1 MSTLGGGRP
10 GEGGLPAPA
19 PEPEPAPAETDDR
32 PKVGVDE
39 WVARVDERR
48 AAQKGV
54 TGIIARAWE
63 RTPPAGRLVL
73 LLGPFA
79 IFPFITNEGNLY
91 RYGLL
96 TLIYALLAL
105 GLNVVVGF
113 AGLLDLGYVAF
124 FGFGAYLYGI
134 MASGHSGHH
143 LQAEIAVPIV
153 VVASALLGLLL
164 GLTSW
169 RLLGDYLA
177 IVTLFFLQA
186 FVIFVNNANG
196 GLNDFSYPFV
206 GKVDL
211 TGGANGLDR
220 IDPLNFFGWHINTTR
235 GYYFYTLIAL
245 ALSMIML
252 FFVNGSRTGRAWRA
266 LREDPLAAE
275 VMSIPVNRL
284 KLLAF
289 MFGAATAGFTGTI
302 YGAVQSGAFPGDY
315 DVGLLI
321 TIYAI
326 AILGGLGSIGGVVV
340 GALIVNGAPELLR
353 SSSNA
358 RYLFYGVLLLA
369 LFVALRP
376 WYKPVI
382 VLLGT
387 IAFGFAVHGIAS
399 AVWSRGTAG
408 HISGAGDFGKALEHW
423 VLLPSH
429 ASSIAG
435 WSYFALVTAALVL
448 TLVRGWWRVVVLIPT
463 LYLASF
469 VWENKLVEQVSGA
482 TRLILLGALLV
493 VIMNVR
499 PSGIFGTARVE
510 IV

>member
-1 MSTLGGGRP
+1 MRYQSLAAI
-10 GEGGLPAPA
+10 GLAILALAAPLLA
-19 PEPEPAPAETDDR
+19 PNDY
-32 PKVGVDE
+32 VMGV
-39 WVARVDERR
+39 
-48 AAQKGV
+48 V
-54 TGIIARAWE
+54 TRIC
-63 RTPPAGRLVL
+63 L
-73 LLGPFA
+73 
-79 IFPFITNEGNLY
+79 
-91 RYGLL
+91 
-96 TLIYALLAL
+96 YALLAL
-105 GLNVVVGF
+105 GLNIVVGF

-143 LQAEIAVPIV
+143 LQAEIAIPIV
-153 VVASALLGLLL
+153 VVSTGLLGLLL

-211 TGGANGLDR
+211 TGGANGLDQ
-220 IDPLNFFGWHINTTR
+220 IDPFNLFGYHITTTK
-235 GYYFYTLIAL
+235 GYYFFTLISL
-245 ALSMIML
+245 TLLMIML
-252 FFVNGSRTGRAWRA
+252 YFVNGSRTGRAWRA

-275 VMSIPVNRL
+275 VMSMPVNRL

-289 MFGAATAGFTGTI
+289 MFGAATAGFSGTI
-302 YGAVQSGAFPGDY
+302 FGAVQSGAFPGDY

-326 AILGGLGSIGGVVV
+326 VILGGLGSIGGVVI
-340 GALIVNGAPELLR
+340 GALVVNGAPELLR
-353 SSSNA
+353 SSANA
-358 RYLFYGVLLLA
+358 RFLFYGVLVLA
-369 LFVALRP
+369 LLVAMKP

-408 HISGAGDFGKALEHW
+408 DIEGGGAFGRGLEHW
-423 VLLPSH
+423 VLLPRH
-429 ASSIAG
+429 TQSIAG
-435 WSYFALVTAALVL
+435 WAYFALIVAALVL
-448 TLVRGWWRVVVLIPT
+448 TMLHGWQRLLALIPT

-469 VWENKLVEQVSGA
+469 VWENKLVE
-482 TRLILLGALLV
+482 
-493 VIMNVR
+493 
-499 PSGIFGTARVE
+499 
-510 IV
+510 

>member
-1 MSTLGGGRP
+1 VGGGQF
-10 GEGGLPAPA
+10 GDGGPPAGA
-19 PEPEPAPAETDDR
+19 AESSAQDTDR
-32 PKVGVDE
+32 PRVGVDE
-39 WVARVDERR
+39 WVAQADERR
-48 AAQKGV
+48 ETKRGLGGRV
-54 TGIIARAWE
+54 ARGWA
-63 RTPPAGRLVL
+63 RIPPAGHLLL

-79 IFPFITNEGNLY
+79 IFPFVTNEGNLF
-91 RYGLL
+91 RYGLI

-143 LQAEIAVPIV
+143 LSAQVAIPIV
-153 VVASALLGLLL
+153 VVASGLLGLLL

-196 GLNDFSYPFV
+196 GISDFSYPFV

-220 IDPLNFFGWHINTTR
+220 IDPLNLFGYHIMTTR
-235 GYYFYTLIAL
+235 QYYFFTLISIAVV
-245 ALSMIML
+245 MTML
-252 FFVNGSRTGRAWRA
+252 FFVNQSRTGRAWRA
-266 LREDPLAAE
+266 LREDALAAE
-275 VMSIPVNRL
+275 VMSVPVNRL

-289 MFGAATAGFTGTI
+289 VFGAATAGFTGTI
-302 YGAVQSGAFPGDY
+302 FGAVETGAFPGDY

-326 AILGGLGSIGGVVV
+326 VILGGLGSIGGVVI
-340 GALIVNGAPELLR
+340 GALIVNGFPELLR
-353 SSSNA
+353 SGENA
-358 RYLFYGVLLLA
+358 RFLFYGVLVFGLFLA
-369 LFVALRP
+369 MRP
-376 WYKPVI
+376 WYRPVI
-382 VLLGT
+382 VLAGT
-387 IAFGFAVHGIAS
+387 VAFGFVVHAVVGAL
-399 AVWSRGTAG
+399 WSRGTAG
-408 HISGAGDFGKALEHW
+408 HIEGGGRFARGLEHW
-423 VLLPSH
+423 VLLPTNVG
-429 ASSIAG
+429 SIAG
-435 WSYFALVTAALVL
+435 WAYFALTAAALAL
-448 TLVRGWWRVVVLIPT
+448 TLIHGWWRTLALIPT
-463 LYLASF
+463 LYLAAF

-510 IV
+510 VV

>member
-1 MSTLGGGRP
+1 MADVGANVP
-10 GEGGLPAPA
+10 EGA
-19 PEPEPAPAETDDR
+19 PERPDAVDR
-32 PKVGVDE
+32 PRVGTDE
-39 WVARVDERR
+39 WVAQAEERR
-48 AAQKGV
+48 EAQRGV
-54 TGIIARAWE
+54 LGLINRWWE
-63 RTPPAGRLVL
+63 RVPAPGRLAL

-79 IFPFITNEGNLY
+79 IFPILTNEGNLY
-91 RYGLL
+91 RYGLI

-105 GLNVVVGF
+105 GLNIVVGF

-143 LQAEIAVPIV
+143 LQAEIAIPIV
-153 VVASALLGLLL
+153 VIVTALVGLLL

-206 GKVDL
+206 GRVDL
-211 TGGANGLDR
+211 TGGANGLDQ
-220 IDPLNFFGWHINTTR
+220 IDPLNFFGFEISTTQ
-235 GYYFYTLIAL
+235 GYYFYTLISLAAL
-245 ALSMIML
+245 MTML
-252 FFVNGSRTGRAWRA
+252 FFVNSSRTGRAWRA

-275 VMSIPVNRL
+275 VMSTPVNRL

-289 MFGAATAGFTGTI
+289 AFGAAVAGFSGTI
-302 YGAVQSGAFPGDY
+302 FGAVQAGAFPGDY

-326 AILGGLGSIGGVVV
+326 VILGGLGSIGGVVI
-340 GALIVNGAPELLR
+340 GALIINGAPELLR

-358 RYLFYGVLLLA
+358 RFLFYGVLVLA
-369 LFVALRP
+369 VLMAMRP
-376 WYKPVI
+376 WYRAAAALI
-382 VLLGT
+382 GT
-387 IAFGFAVHGIAS
+387 VAFGFAVHAIA
-399 AVWSRGTAG
+399 AATWSRGTDG
-408 HISGAGDFGKALEHW
+408 HIEGGGRFGDALEHW
-423 VLLPSH
+423 VLLPTH
-429 ASSIAG
+429 PGRIAG
-435 WSYFALVTAALVL
+435 WAYFGLIVAALVL

-463 LYLASF
+463 LYLSAF
-469 VWENKLVEQVSGA
+469 VWENKLVQQVSGA

-499 PSGIFGTARVE
+499 PSGIFGTSRVE
-510 IV
+510 VV

>member
-1 MSTLGGGRP
+1 VSPLDGGDT
-10 GEGGLPAPA
+10 GERGLPAGV
-19 PEPEPAPAETDDR
+19 PERPDIVDR
-32 PKVGVDE
+32 PQVGVDE
-39 WVARVDERR
+39 WVEQVEGRR
-48 AAQKGV
+48 EAHRGV
-54 TGIIARAWE
+54 TGIVRRGWE
-63 RTPPAGRLVL
+63 RVPPAGRLVL
-73 LLGPFA
+73 VLGPFA
-79 IFPFITNEGNLY
+79 IFPFVTNEGNLF
-91 RYGLL
+91 RYGLI

-143 LQAEIAVPIV
+143 LQAEIAIPIV
-153 VVASALLGLLL
+153 VVSTAALGLLL

-196 GLNDFSYPFV
+196 GLSDFSYPFV

-211 TGGANGLDR
+211 TGGANGLDQ
-220 IDPLNFFGWHINTTR
+220 IDPLNFFGYHITTTK
-235 GYYFYTLIAL
+235 GYYFYTLISITL
-245 ALSMIML
+245 LMTML
-252 FFVNGSRTGRAWRA
+252 YFVNGSRTGRAWRA

-275 VMSIPVNRL
+275 AMSMPVNRL

-289 MFGAATAGFTGTI
+289 MFGAATAGFSGTI

-326 AILGGLGSIGGVVV
+326 VILGGLGSIGGVVI

-353 SSSNA
+353 SSANA
-358 RYLFYGVLLLA
+358 RFLFYGVLVLA
-369 LFVALRP
+369 LLIAMRP
-376 WYKPVI
+376 WYRPVV

-387 IAFGFAVHGIAS
+387 IAFGFVVHAIVGA
-399 AVWSRGTAG
+399 AWPRGTAG
-408 HISGAGDFGKALEHW
+408 HIEGGGTFGRGLDHW
-423 VLLPSH
+423 VLLPTH
-429 ASSIAG
+429 TGGIAG
-435 WSYFALVTAALVL
+435 WAYFALIVAALVL
-448 TLVRGWWRVVVLIPT
+448 TLVRGWWRTLALIPT
-463 LYLASF
+463 LYLAAF

-499 PSGIFGTARVE
+499 PSGIFGTSRVE
-510 IV
+510 IA

>member
-1 MSTLGGGRP
+1 MSSLGGGP
-10 GEGGLPAPA
+10 PLDEGDLPVAT
-19 PEPEPAPAETDDR
+19 PEPVDVTDKSR
-32 PKVGVDE
+32 VGTDE
-39 WVARVDERR
+39 WVSQAEERR
-48 AAQKGV
+48 LARTGVSGAIASTWDRLPAAV
-54 TGIIARAWE
+54 
-63 RTPPAGRLVL
+63 RLVVL
-73 LLGPFA
+73 IGPFA
-79 IFPFITNEGNLY
+79 IFPLITNEGNLY
-91 RYGLL
+91 RYGLI
-96 TLIYALLAL
+96 TIIYALLAL

-143 LQAEIAVPIV
+143 LPAEIAIPIV
-153 VVASALLGLLL
+153 VVATALLGLLL

-211 TGGANGLDR
+211 TGGANGLDQ
-220 IDPLNFFGWHINTTR
+220 IDPFNLFGYHITTTK
-235 GYYFYTLIAL
+235 GYYYFTLISL
-245 ALSMIML
+245 TLLMIML
-252 FFVNGSRTGRAWRA
+252 YFVNASRTGRAWRA

-275 VMSIPVNRL
+275 VMSVPVNRL

-302 YGAVQSGAFPGDY
+302 FGAVQSGAFPGDY

-326 AILGGLGSIGGVVV
+326 VILGGLGSIGGVVI
-340 GALIVNGAPELLR
+340 GALVVNGAPELLR
-353 SSSNA
+353 SSTNA
-358 RYLFYGVLLLA
+358 RFLFYGVLVIA
-369 LFVALRP
+369 LFVAMRP
-376 WYKPVI
+376 WYKPVV

-387 IAFGFAVHGIAS
+387 IAFGYAVHAIAS
-399 AVWSRGTAG
+399 AVWSRGTEG
-408 HISGAGDFGKALEHW
+408 HIQGGGRLGRALEHW

-429 ASSIAG
+429 AGSIAG
-435 WSYFALVTAALVL
+435 WAYFALIVAALVL
-448 TLVRGWWRVVVLIPT
+448 TLVTGWWRAIVLIPT

-482 TRLILLGALLV
+482 TRLILLGVLLV

-499 PSGIFGTARVE
+499 PSGIFGTSRVE
-510 IV
+510 VV

>member
-1 MSTLGGGRP
+1 MGDGHLGESGV
-10 GEGGLPAPA
+10 PAGV
-19 PEPEPAPAETDDR
+19 PEREAVDQPR
-32 PKVGVDE
+32 VGVDE
-39 WVARVDERR
+39 WVAQAEQRR
-48 AAQKGV
+48 EAQ
-54 TGIIARAWE
+54 TGLTGYIARGWE
-63 RTPPAGRLVL
+63 RVPPFGRLVI

-79 IFPFITNEGNLY
+79 IFPFVTNQGNLY
-91 RYGLL
+91 RYGLI

-143 LQAEIAVPIV
+143 LQAEIAIPIV
-153 VVASALLGLLL
+153 VVSTALLGLLL

-196 GLNDFSYPFV
+196 GLTDFSYPFV

-211 TGGANGLDR
+211 TGGSNGLDQ
-220 IDPLNFFGWHINTTR
+220 IDPLNFFGYEITTTKQ
-235 GYYFYTLIAL
+235 YYFYTLISL
-245 ALSMIML
+245 ALLMIML
-252 FFVNGSRTGRAWRA
+252 YFVNGSRTGRAWRA

-275 VMSIPVNRL
+275 AMTIPVNRL

-289 MFGAATAGFTGTI
+289 MFGAATAGFSGAI
-302 YGAVQSGAFPGDY
+302 FGAVQSGAFPGDY

-326 AILGGLGSIGGVVV
+326 VILGGLGSIGGVVV
-340 GALIVNGAPELLR
+340 GALIINGAPELLR

-358 RYLFYGVLLLA
+358 RFLFYGVILLA
-369 LFVALRP
+369 LFVALKP

-387 IAFGFAVHGIAS
+387 IAFGFVVRAIVDAT
-399 AVWSRGTAG
+399 WSRGTAG
-408 HISGAGDFGKALEHW
+408 HIDGGGSFGRALEHW
-423 VLLPSH
+423 VILPTN
-429 ASSIAG
+429 AGRIAG
-435 WSYFALVTAALVL
+435 WAYFALICAALVL
-448 TLVRGWWRVVVLIPT
+448 TLLHGWWRTIALIPT
-463 LYLASF
+463 LYLAAF
-469 VWENKLVEQVSGA
+469 VWENKLVQQVSGA
-482 TRLILLGALLV
+482 TRLLLLGALLV

-499 PSGIFGTARVE
+499 PSGIFGTSRVE
-510 IV
+510 IA

>member
-1 MSTLGGGRP
+1 MSP
-10 GEGGLPAPA
+10 ADGEQAGGGLPAGA
-19 PEPEPAPAETDDR
+19 PERPDAIDR
-32 PKVGVDE
+32 PQVGVDE
-39 WVARVDERR
+39 WVAQVEERR
-48 AAQKGV
+48 EAY
-54 TGIIARAWE
+54 TGLAGAVRRVWE
-63 RTPPAGRLVL
+63 RIPPAGHLAV
-73 LLGPFA
+73 LLGPFVVFGFVA
-79 IFPFITNEGNLY
+79 NEGNLF
-91 RYGLL
+91 RYGLI

-105 GLNVVVGF
+105 GLNIVVGF

-143 LQAEIAVPIV
+143 LQAEIAIPIV
-153 VVASALLGLLL
+153 VVSTALLGLLL

-196 GLNDFSYPFV
+196 GPSDFSYPFV

-220 IDPLNFFGWHINTTR
+220 IDPLNFFGFHITTTK

-245 ALSMIML
+245 AVTMTML
-252 FFVNGSRTGRAWRA
+252 FFVNSSRTGRAWRA

-275 VMSIPVNRL
+275 VMSMPVNRL

-302 YGAVQSGAFPGDY
+302 FGAVQSGAFPGDY

-326 AILGGLGSIGGVVV
+326 VILGGLGSIGGVVI

-353 SSSNA
+353 SSGNA
-358 RYLFYGVLLLA
+358 RYLFYGVLVLA
-369 LFVALRP
+369 LVIAMRP
-376 WYKPVI
+376 WYRPVI

-387 IAFGFAVHGIAS
+387 IAFGFAIHAIVG

-408 HISGAGDFGKALEHW
+408 HTQGGGAFGGWLEHW
-423 VLLPSH
+423 VLLPTNPER
-429 ASSIAG
+429 IGG
-435 WSYFALVTAALVL
+435 WAYFALIVAALVL
-448 TLVRGWWRVVVLIPT
+448 TVVRGWWRTLLLIPT
-463 LYLASF
+463 LYLAAF

-510 IV
+510 VV

>member
-1 MSTLGGGRP
+1 VPDGQLGSGLPEGAPEVPDAVDRPRVGTDEWVAQVEGRREART
-10 GEGGLPAPA
+10 GLTGAVARGWERLPAPA
-19 PEPEPAPAETDDR
+19 
-32 PKVGVDE
+32 
-39 WVARVDERR
+39 
-48 AAQKGV
+48 
-54 TGIIARAWE
+54 
-63 RTPPAGRLVL
+63 RLAV

-79 IFPFITNEGNLY
+79 VFPFITNEGNLY
-91 RYGLL
+91 RYGLI
-96 TLIYALLAL
+96 TLVYALLAL
-105 GLNVVVGF
+105 GLNIVVGF

-143 LQAEIAVPIV
+143 LQAEIAIPIV
-153 VVASALLGLLL
+153 VVASALVGLLL

-196 GLNDFSYPFV
+196 GPSDFSYPFV
-206 GKVDL
+206 GKVDI

-220 IDPLNFFGWHINTTR
+220 IDPLNFFGFKITTTK

-245 ALSMIML
+245 ALLMTML
-252 FFVNGSRTGRAWRA
+252 FFVNSSRTGRAWRA

-275 VMSIPVNRL
+275 VMSTPVNRL

-302 YGAVQSGAFPGDY
+302 FGAVQSGAFPGDY

-326 AILGGLGSIGGVVV
+326 VILGGLGSIGGVVI

-353 SSSNA
+353 SSANA
-358 RYLFYGVLLLA
+358 RFLFYGVLVLA
-369 LFVALRP
+369 LLIAMRP
-376 WYKPVI
+376 WYRAAI

-387 IAFGFAVHGIAS
+387 IAFGFAVHAIVG
-399 AVWSRGTAG
+399 AVWARGTAG
-408 HISGAGDFGKALEHW
+408 HIQGGGAFGRGLEHW
-423 VLLPSH
+423 VLLPTH
-429 ASSIAG
+429 PERIAG
-435 WSYFALVTAALVL
+435 WAYFALIVAALVL
-448 TLVRGWWRVVVLIPT
+448 TVVRGWWRVVALIPT

-510 IV
+510 VV

>member
-1 MSTLGGGRP
+1 MRPVPDRQLGA
-10 GEGGLPAPA
+10 GLPEGA
-19 PEPEPAPAETDDR
+19 PEIPDAVDR
-32 PKVGVDE
+32 PRVGTDE
-39 WVARVDERR
+39 WVAQVEQRVEART
-48 AAQKGV
+48 GV
-54 TGIIARAWE
+54 TGALARTWE
-63 RTPPAGRLVL
+63 RVPAPGRLAV
-73 LLGPFA
+73 LLGPFTV
-79 IFPFITNEGNLY
+79 FPFITNEGNLY
-91 RYGLL
+91 RYGLI

-105 GLNVVVGF
+105 GLNIVVGF

-143 LQAEIAVPIV
+143 LQAEIAIPIV
-153 VVASALLGLLL
+153 VVSSALVGLLL

-196 GLNDFSYPFV
+196 GPSDFSYPFV
-206 GKVDL
+206 GKVDI

-220 IDPLNFFGWHINTTR
+220 IDPLNFFGFKISTTK

-245 ALSMIML
+245 ALLMAML
-252 FFVNGSRTGRAWRA
+252 FFVNASRTGRAWRA

-275 VMSIPVNRL
+275 AMSMPVNRL

-289 MFGAATAGFTGTI
+289 MFGAATAGFSGTI
-302 YGAVQSGAFPGDY
+302 FGAVQSGAFPGDY

-326 AILGGLGSIGGVVV
+326 VILGGLGSLGGVVI

-353 SSSNA
+353 SSANA
-358 RYLFYGVLLLA
+358 RFLFYGVLVLA
-369 LFVALRP
+369 ILVAMRP
-376 WYKPVI
+376 WYRAAV

-387 IAFGFAVHGIAS
+387 IAFGFAVHAIVG

-408 HISGAGDFGKALEHW
+408 HTEGGGAFGRALDHW
-423 VLLPSH
+423 VVLPTH
-429 ASSIAG
+429 PDRIAG
-435 WSYFALVTAALVL
+435 WAYFALIVAALVL
-448 TLVRGWWRVVVLIPT
+448 TLVRGWRRVIALIPT

-510 IV
+510 VV

>member
-1 MSTLGGGRP
+1 VSSLGGGQLGDSGVPAGVPERP
-10 GEGGLPAPA
+10 
-19 PEPEPAPAETDDR
+19 DVVDR
-32 PKVGVDE
+32 PQVGVDE
-39 WVARVDERR
+39 WVARVEERR
-48 AAQKGV
+48 EAHRGLAGL
-54 TGIIARAWE
+54 IRRAWQ
-63 RTPPAGRLVL
+63 RIPPAGRLVV

-79 IFPFITNEGNLY
+79 IFPFVANEGNLF
-91 RYGLL
+91 RYGLI

-143 LQAEIAVPIV
+143 LQAEIAIPIV
-153 VVASALLGLLL
+153 VVATALVGLLL

-196 GLNDFSYPFV
+196 GPSDFTYPFV

-220 IDPLNFFGWHINTTR
+220 IDPFNFFGFHITTTK
-235 GYYFYTLIAL
+235 GYYFYTLISL
-245 ALSMIML
+245 TLVMTML
-252 FFVNGSRTGRAWRA
+252 YFVNASRTGRAWRA

-275 VMSIPVNRL
+275 VMSMPVNRL

-289 MFGAATAGFTGTI
+289 MFGAATAGFCGTI
-302 YGAVQSGAFPGDY
+302 FGAVQAGAFPGDY

-326 AILGGLGSIGGVVV
+326 VILGGLGSIGGVVI
-340 GALIVNGAPELLR
+340 GALVVNGVPELLR
-353 SSSNA
+353 SSENA
-358 RYLFYGVLLLA
+358 RFLFYGVLVFA
-369 LFVALRP
+369 LFLAMRP
-376 WYKPVI
+376 WYRPVI

-387 IAFGFAVHGIAS
+387 IAFGFAVHAIVG
-399 AVWSRGTAG
+399 AVWARGTAG
-408 HISGAGDFGKALEHW
+408 HIQGGGAVGRALEHW
-423 VLLPSH
+423 VLLPAH
-429 ASSIAG
+429 TGRIAG
-435 WSYFALVTAALVL
+435 WAYFALIVAALLL
-448 TLVRGWWRVVVLIPT
+448 TLVHGWWRTIALIPT
-463 LYLASF
+463 LYLAAF

-482 TRLILLGALLV
+482 TRLVLLGALLV

-499 PSGIFGTARVE
+499 PSGIFGTSRVE
-510 IV
+510 VV

>member
-1 MSTLGGGRP
+1 MSSGQLGGG
-10 GEGGLPAPA
+10 GLPTGA
-19 PEPEPAPAETDDR
+19 PERPDARDR
-32 PKVGVDE
+32 PQVGVDE
-39 WVARVDERR
+39 WVAQADERR
-48 AAQKGV
+48 EAQRGLTGV
-54 TGIIARAWE
+54 VGRAWA
-63 RTPPAGRLVL
+63 RVPAAGRLVIL
-73 LLGPFA
+73 LAPFA
-79 IFPFITNEGNLY
+79 IFPFFANEGNLF
-91 RYGLL
+91 RYGLI
-96 TLIYALLAL
+96 TVVYALLAL

-143 LQAEIAVPIV
+143 LQAEIAIPIAV
-153 VVASALLGLLL
+153 VVTALVGLLL

-196 GLNDFSYPFV
+196 GPSDFSYPFV
-206 GKVDL
+206 GRVDL
-211 TGGANGLDR
+211 TGGANGLDQ
-220 IDPLNFFGWHINTTR
+220 IDPLNFFGYHITTTK
-235 GYYFYTLIAL
+235 GYYFYTLISL
-245 ALSMIML
+245 ALLMTML
-252 FFVNGSRTGRAWRA
+252 YFVNGSRTGRAWRA

-275 VMSIPVNRL
+275 VMTMPVNRL

-302 YGAVQSGAFPGDY
+302 FGAVQSGAFPGDY

-326 AILGGLGSIGGVVV
+326 VILGGLGSIGGVVI
-340 GALIVNGAPELLR
+340 GALVVNGAPELLR

-358 RYLFYGVLLLA
+358 RFLFYGVIVLA
-369 LFVALRP
+369 LIIAMRP
-376 WYKPVI
+376 WYRPVI

-387 IAFGFAVHGIAS
+387 VAFGAVVHVIVA
-399 AVWSRGTAG
+399 AAWSRGTAG
-408 HISGAGDFGKALEHW
+408 HVTGGGAFGRALDHW
-423 VLLPSH
+423 VLLPAH
-429 ASSIAG
+429 ADRIAG
-435 WSYFALVTAALVL
+435 WAYFLLILAALLL
-448 TLVRGWWRVVVLIPT
+448 TLVRGWWRTFALIPT
-463 LYLASF
+463 LYLAAF

-482 TRLILLGALLV
+482 TRLVLLGALLV

-499 PSGIFGTARVE
+499 PAGIFGTSRVE

>member
-1 MSTLGGGRP
+1 MS
-10 GEGGLPAPA
+10 EGGVPGVPGG
-19 PEPEPAPAETDDR
+19 
-32 PKVGVDE
+32 PKVGVDQ
-39 WVARVDERR
+39 WVAEAEERR
-48 AAQKGV
+48 EAR
-54 TGIIARAWE
+54 TGLTGAVARAWE
-63 RTPPAGRLVL
+63 RVPPPGRLAL

-79 IFPFITNEGNLY
+79 IFPFVTNEGNLF
-91 RYGLL
+91 RYGLI
-96 TLIYALLAL
+96 TIVYALLAI

-143 LQAEIAVPIV
+143 LQAEIAIPIV
-153 VVASALLGLLL
+153 VVSTSLLGLLL
-164 GLTSW
+164 GLTSR

-196 GLNDFSYPFV
+196 GLSDFSYPFV
-206 GKVDL
+206 GRVDL
-211 TGGANGLDR
+211 TGGSNGLDQ
-220 IDPLNFFGWHINTTR
+220 IDPLNFFGYHLTTTR
-235 GYYFYTLIAL
+235 QYYFYTLISL
-245 ALSMIML
+245 AVVMTML
-252 FFVNGSRTGRAWRA
+252 YFVNASRTGRAWRA

-275 VMSIPVNRL
+275 AMSIPVNRL

-289 MFGAATAGFTGTI
+289 MFGAGTAGFTGTI
-302 YGAVQSGAFPGDY
+302 FGAVQSGAFPGDY

-326 AILGGLGSIGGVVV
+326 VILGGLGSIGGVVV
-340 GALIVNGAPELLR
+340 GALLINGAPELLR

-358 RYLFYGVLLLA
+358 RFLFYGVILLA
-369 LFVALRP
+369 LLIAMRP
-376 WYKPVI
+376 WYRTVV

-387 IAFGFAVHGIAS
+387 VAFGFVLHLIVGAL
-399 AVWSRGTAG
+399 WSRGTAG
-408 HISGAGDFGKALEHW
+408 HIDGGGALGRALEHW
-423 VLLPSH
+423 VLLPTH
-429 ASSIAG
+429 PGRIAG
-435 WSYFALVTAALVL
+435 WAYFGLIVAALVL
-448 TLVRGWWRVVVLIPT
+448 TLVHGWWRTIALIPT

-510 IV
+510 IA

>member
-1 MSTLGGGRP
+1 MSPPDGVPERP
-10 GEGGLPAPA
+10 
-19 PEPEPAPAETDDR
+19 DVVDR
-32 PKVGVDE
+32 PQVGVDE
-39 WVARVDERR
+39 WVAQVEERR
-48 AAQKGV
+48 EAA
-54 TGIIARAWE
+54 TGLAGAIRRVWE
-63 RTPPAGRLVL
+63 RIPPVGHLAL

-79 IFPFITNEGNLY
+79 VFGFIANEGNLY
-91 RYGLL
+91 RYGLI
-96 TLIYALLAL
+96 TIIYALLAL

-143 LQAEIAVPIV
+143 LQAEIAIPIV
-153 VVASALLGLLL
+153 VVSTALVGLLL

-196 GLNDFSYPFV
+196 GESDFSYPFV

-211 TGGANGLDR
+211 TGGANGLDQ
-220 IDPLNFFGWHINTTR
+220 IDPLNFFGHHITTTK
-235 GYYFYTLIAL
+235 GYYFYTLISL
-245 ALSMIML
+245 ALVMTML
-252 FFVNGSRTGRAWRA
+252 FFVNRSRTGRAWRA

-275 VMSIPVNRL
+275 AMSMPVNRL

-289 MFGAATAGFTGTI
+289 MFGAATAGFTGSI
-302 YGAVQSGAFPGDY
+302 FGAVQSGAFPGDY

-326 AILGGLGSIGGVVV
+326 VILGGLGSIGGVVI

-358 RYLFYGVLLLA
+358 RFLFYGVLVLA
-369 LFVALRP
+369 LFIAMRP
-376 WYKPVI
+376 WYRPVV

-387 IAFGFAVHGIAS
+387 VAFGAAVHAIAS
-399 AVWSRGTAG
+399 AAWPRGTAG
-408 HISGAGDFGKALEHW
+408 HVEGGGAFGRALDHW
-423 VLLPSH
+423 VLLPAH
-429 ASSIAG
+429 TGRIAG
-435 WSYFALVTAALVL
+435 WAYFALIVAALVL
-448 TLVRGWWRVVVLIPT
+448 TLVHGWWRTILLIPT
-463 LYLASF
+463 LYLAAF

-499 PSGIFGTARVE
+499 PSGIFGTSRVE

>member
-1 MSTLGGGRP
+1 MGDGHLGESGV
-10 GEGGLPAPA
+10 PAGV
-19 PEPEPAPAETDDR
+19 PEREAVDQPR
-32 PKVGVDE
+32 VGVDE
-39 WVARVDERR
+39 WVAQAEQRR
-48 AAQKGV
+48 EAQ
-54 TGIIARAWE
+54 TGLTGYIARGWE
-63 RTPPAGRLVL
+63 RVPPFGRLVI

-79 IFPFITNEGNLY
+79 IFPFVTNQGNLY
-91 RYGLL
+91 RYGLI

-143 LQAEIAVPIV
+143 LQAEIAIPIV
-153 VVASALLGLLL
+153 VVSTALLGLLL

-196 GLNDFSYPFV
+196 GLTDFSYPFV

-211 TGGANGLDR
+211 TGGSNGLDQ
-220 IDPLNFFGWHINTTR
+220 IDPLNLFGYEITTTKQ
-235 GYYFYTLIAL
+235 YYFYTLISL
-245 ALSMIML
+245 ALLMIML
-252 FFVNGSRTGRAWRA
+252 YFVNGSRTGRAWRA

-275 VMSIPVNRL
+275 AMTIPVNRL

-289 MFGAATAGFTGTI
+289 MFGAATAGFSGAI
-302 YGAVQSGAFPGDY
+302 FGAVQSGAFPGDY

-326 AILGGLGSIGGVVV
+326 VILGGLGSIGGVVV
-340 GALIVNGAPELLR
+340 GALIINGAPELLR

-358 RYLFYGVLLLA
+358 RFLFYGVILLA
-369 LFVALRP
+369 LFVALKP

-387 IAFGFAVHGIAS
+387 IAFGFVVRAIVDAT
-399 AVWSRGTAG
+399 WSRGTAG
-408 HISGAGDFGKALEHW
+408 HIDGGGSFGRALEHW
-423 VLLPSH
+423 VILPTN
-429 ASSIAG
+429 AGRIAG
-435 WSYFALVTAALVL
+435 WAYFALICAALVL
-448 TLVRGWWRVVVLIPT
+448 TLLHGWWRTIALIPT
-463 LYLASF
+463 LYLAAF
-469 VWENKLVEQVSGA
+469 VWENKLVQQVSGA
-482 TRLILLGALLV
+482 TRLLLLGALLV

-499 PSGIFGTARVE
+499 PSGIFGTSRVE
-510 IV
+510 IA

>member
-1 MSTLGGGRP
+1 MPDGHP
-10 GEGGLPAPA
+10 GPALPEGA
-19 PEPEPAPAETDDR
+19 PERPDAVDR
-32 PKVGVDE
+32 PRVGTDE
-39 WVARVDERR
+39 WVAQVDERR
-48 AAQKGV
+48 EAGKGI
-54 TGIIARAWE
+54 TGLIARAWN
-63 RTPPAGRLVL
+63 RVPAPGRLLL

-79 IFPFITNEGNLY
+79 IFPFMTNEGNVY
-91 RYGLL
+91 RYGLI

-105 GLNVVVGF
+105 GLNIVVGF

-143 LQAEIAVPIV
+143 LQAEIAIPIV
-153 VVASALLGLLL
+153 VVVTALLGLLL
-164 GLTSW
+164 GLSSW

-196 GLNDFSYPFV
+196 GPSDFSYPFV
-206 GKVDL
+206 GKVDI

-220 IDPLNFFGWHINTTR
+220 IDPLNYFGFEISTTK
-235 GYYFYTLIAL
+235 GYYIYTLIAL
-245 ALSMIML
+245 ALTMTML
-252 FFVNGSRTGRAWRA
+252 YFVNGSRTGRAWRA

-275 VMSIPVNRL
+275 AMSMPVNRL

-302 YGAVQSGAFPGDY
+302 FGAVQSGAFPGDY

-326 AILGGLGSIGGVVV
+326 VILGGLGSIGGVVI
-340 GALIVNGAPELLR
+340 GALVVNGAPELLR
-353 SSSNA
+353 SSANA
-358 RYLFYGVLLLA
+358 RFLFYGVLVLA
-369 LFVALRP
+369 LLFGMRP
-376 WYKPVI
+376 WLRPVI
-382 VLLGT
+382 VLVGMV
-387 IAFGFAVHGIAS
+387 AFGFAVHAIAG
-399 AVWSRGTAG
+399 AVWSRGTDG
-408 HISGAGDFGKALEHW
+408 HIVGGGAFGRALDHW
-423 VLLPSH
+423 VLLPTH
-429 ASSIAG
+429 PERIGG
-435 WSYFALVTAALVL
+435 WAYFGLIVAALVV
-448 TLVRGWWRVVVLIPT
+448 TVVRGWWRVLVLIPT
-463 LYLASF
+463 LYLAAF
-469 VWENKLVEQVSGA
+469 VWENKLVQQVSGA

-510 IV
+510 VV

>member
-1 MSTLGGGRP
+1 MSPPDGVPERP
-10 GEGGLPAPA
+10 
-19 PEPEPAPAETDDR
+19 DVVDR
-32 PKVGVDE
+32 PQVGVDE
-39 WVARVDERR
+39 WVAQVEERR
-48 AAQKGV
+48 EAA
-54 TGIIARAWE
+54 TGLAGAIRRVWE
-63 RTPPAGRLVL
+63 RIPPVGHLAL
-73 LLGPFA
+73 LLGPFVV
-79 IFPFITNEGNLY
+79 FGFIANEGNLY
-91 RYGLL
+91 RYGLI
-96 TLIYALLAL
+96 TIIYALLAL

-143 LQAEIAVPIV
+143 LQAEIAIPIV
-153 VVASALLGLLL
+153 VVSTALVGLLL

-196 GLNDFSYPFV
+196 GESDFSYPFV

-211 TGGANGLDR
+211 TGGANGLDQ
-220 IDPLNFFGWHINTTR
+220 IDPLNFFGHHITTTK
-235 GYYFYTLIAL
+235 GYYFYTLISL
-245 ALSMIML
+245 ALVMTML
-252 FFVNGSRTGRAWRA
+252 FFVNRSRTGRAWRA

-275 VMSIPVNRL
+275 AMSMPVNRL

-289 MFGAATAGFTGTI
+289 MFGAATAGFSGSI
-302 YGAVQSGAFPGDY
+302 FGAVQSGAFPGDY

-326 AILGGLGSIGGVVV
+326 VILGGLGSIGGVVI

-358 RYLFYGVLLLA
+358 RFLFYGVLVLA
-369 LFVALRP
+369 LFIAMRP
-376 WYKPVI
+376 WYRPVV

-387 IAFGFAVHGIAS
+387 VAFGAAVHAIAS
-399 AVWSRGTAG
+399 AAWPRGTAG
-408 HISGAGDFGKALEHW
+408 HVEGGGALGRALDHW
-423 VLLPSH
+423 VLLPAH
-429 ASSIAG
+429 TGRIAG
-435 WSYFALVTAALVL
+435 WAYFALIVAALVL
-448 TLVRGWWRVVVLIPT
+448 TLVRGWWRTILLIPT
-463 LYLASF
+463 LYLAAF

-499 PSGIFGTARVE
+499 PSGIFGTSRVE

>member
-1 MSTLGGGRP
+1 MPDGQLGGA
-10 GEGGLPAPA
+10 GLPEGA
-19 PEPEPAPAETDDR
+19 PELPDAVDR
-32 PKVGVDE
+32 PRVGTDE
-39 WVARVDERR
+39 WVAQVEERR
-48 AAQKGV
+48 EAGKGL
-54 TGIIARAWE
+54 TGLVARAWE
-63 RTPPAGRLVL
+63 QVPAPGRLVL

-79 IFPFITNEGNLY
+79 IFPFITNEGNLF
-91 RYGLL
+91 RYGLI

-105 GLNVVVGF
+105 GLNIVVGF

-143 LQAEIAVPIV
+143 LQAEIAIPIV
-153 VVASALLGLLL
+153 VVASALVGLLL

-196 GLNDFSYPFV
+196 GPSDFSYPFV

-220 IDPLNFFGWHINTTR
+220 IDPLNFFGFKIATTE
-235 GYYFYTLIAL
+235 GYYFYTLIGL
-245 ALSMIML
+245 ALVMTML
-252 FFVNGSRTGRAWRA
+252 YFVNASRTGRAWRA

-275 VMSIPVNRL
+275 AMSTPVNRL

-289 MFGAATAGFTGTI
+289 MFGAAIAGFTGTI
-302 YGAVQSGAFPGDY
+302 FGAVQSGAFPGDY

-326 AILGGLGSIGGVVV
+326 VILGGLGSLGGVVI
-340 GALIVNGAPELLR
+340 GALVVNGAPELLR
-353 SSSNA
+353 SSANA
-358 RYLFYGVLLLA
+358 RFLFYGVLVLA
-369 LFVALRP
+369 LLIAMRP
-376 WYKPVI
+376 WYRPLV

-387 IAFGFAVHGIAS
+387 IAFGFAVHAIVGA
-399 AVWSRGTAG
+399 AWSRGTAG
-408 HISGAGDFGKALEHW
+408 QIGGGGPLGRALEHW
-423 VLLPSH
+423 VLLPTH
-429 ASSIAG
+429 TDRIAG
-435 WSYFALVTAALVL
+435 WAYFGLIVAALVL
-448 TLVRGWWRVVVLIPT
+448 TLVRGWWRVLMLIPT
-463 LYLASF
+463 LYLSSF
-469 VWENKLVEQVSGA
+469 VWENKLVQQVSGA

-493 VIMNVR
+493 VIMNAR

-510 IV
+510 VV

>member
-1 MSTLGGGRP
+1 VTPVPDGQLGGP
-10 GEGGLPAPA
+10 ALPEGA
-19 PEPEPAPAETDDR
+19 PEVPDAADR
-32 PKVGVDE
+32 TRVGTDE
-39 WVARVDERR
+39 WVAQVEERR
-48 AAQKGV
+48 ETGKGL
-54 TGIIARAWE
+54 TGLVARSWE
-63 RTPPAGRLVL
+63 RIPAPGRLLL

-79 IFPFITNEGNLY
+79 IFPFITSEGNVF
-91 RYGLL
+91 RYGLI

-105 GLNVVVGF
+105 GLNIVVGF

-143 LQAEIAVPIV
+143 LQAEIAIPIV
-153 VVASALLGLLL
+153 VVSSALIGLLL

-196 GLNDFSYPFV
+196 GPSDFSYPFV
-206 GKVDL
+206 GRVDL

-220 IDPLNFFGWHINTTR
+220 IDPLNFFGFKISTTE

-245 ALSMIML
+245 ALVMTML
-252 FFVNGSRTGRAWRA
+252 YFVNASRTGRAWRA

-275 VMSIPVNRL
+275 VMSTPVNRL

-302 YGAVQSGAFPGDY
+302 FGAVQSGAFPGDY

-326 AILGGLGSIGGVVV
+326 VILGGLGSLGGVVI

-353 SSSNA
+353 SSANA
-358 RYLFYGVLLLA
+358 RFLFYGVLVLALLLA
-369 LFVALRP
+369 MKP
-376 WYKPVI
+376 WYRAI
-382 VLLGT
+382 LVLVGT
-387 IAFGFAVHGIAS
+387 VAFGFAVHAIVA
-399 AVWSRGTAG
+399 ATWSRGTAG
-408 HISGAGDFGKALEHW
+408 HIEGGGALGRALEHW
-423 VLLPSH
+423 VLLPVH
-429 ASSIAG
+429 PERIAG
-435 WSYFALVTAALVL
+435 WAYFGLIVAALVL
-448 TLVRGWWRVVVLIPT
+448 TMVRGWWRVVVLIPT
-463 LYLASF
+463 LYLSAF

-510 IV
+510 VV

>member
-1 MSTLGGGRP
+1 
-10 GEGGLPAPA
+10 
-19 PEPEPAPAETDDR
+19 
-32 PKVGVDE
+32 V
-39 WVARVDERR
+39 
-48 AAQKGV
+48 
-54 TGIIARAWE
+54 
-63 RTPPAGRLVL
+63 PPPGRLLL

-79 IFPFITNEGNLY
+79 IFPFITNEGNLF
-91 RYGLL
+91 RYGLI
-96 TLIYALLAL
+96 TIIYALLAL

-143 LQAEIAVPIV
+143 LEAEIAVPIV
-153 VVASALLGLLL
+153 VVSSALLGLLL

-196 GLNDFSYPFV
+196 GPSDFSYPFV

-211 TGGANGLDR
+211 TGGANGLDQ
-220 IDPLNFFGWHINTTR
+220 IDRLNYFGFEISTTR
-235 GYYFYTLIAL
+235 GFYFYTLIAL
-245 ALSMIML
+245 ALVMTML
-252 FFVNGSRTGRAWRA
+252 FFVNSSRTGRAWRA

-275 VMSIPVNRL
+275 VMGAPVNRL

-302 YGAVQSGAFPGDY
+302 YGAVQAGAFPGDY

-326 AILGGLGSIGGVVV
+326 VILGGLGSIGGVVI
-340 GALIVNGAPELLR
+340 GALVVNGAPELLR
-353 SSSNA
+353 SSGNA
-358 RYLFYGVLLLA
+358 RFLFYGVLVLA
-369 LFVALRP
+369 LLVAMRP
-376 WYKPVI
+376 WYRPVV
-382 VLLGT
+382 VLVGT
-387 IAFGFAVHGIAS
+387 IVFGFVVHAIA
-399 AVWSRGTAG
+399 AATWSRGT
-408 HISGAGDFGKALEHW
+408 SGDIEGGGSLGRALEHW
-423 VLLPSH
+423 ILLPAH
-429 ASSIAG
+429 PGRIAG
-435 WSYFALVTAALVL
+435 WAYFALVVAALVL
-448 TLVRGWWRVVVLIPT
+448 TTVRGWWRVLALIPT
-463 LYLASF
+463 LYLAAF
-469 VWENKLVEQVSGA
+469 VWENKLVQQVSGA

-493 VIMNVR
+493 VIMNAR

-510 IV
+510 VA

>member
-1 MSTLGGGRP
+1 MSQVDGTEQPR
-10 GEGGLPAPA
+10 
-19 PEPEPAPAETDDR
+19 
-32 PKVGVDE
+32 VGVDE
-39 WVARVDERR
+39 WVAQVDERR
-48 AAQKGV
+48 RAHTGV
-54 TGIIARAWE
+54 SGVLVRGWQ
-63 RTPPAGRLVL
+63 RVPPAGRLAIL
-73 LLGPFA
+73 LAPFA
-79 IFPFITNEGNLY
+79 IFPFVANEGNLF
-91 RYGLL
+91 RYGLI

-113 AGLLDLGYVAF
+113 AGLLDLGYIAF
-124 FGFGAYLYGI
+124 FGVGAYSYGI

-143 LQAEIAVPIV
+143 LAAEFAVPIAV
-153 VVASALLGLLL
+153 VFTALVGLLL

-169 RLLGDYLA
+169 RLSGDYLA

-196 GLNDFSYPFV
+196 GPSDWSYPFV
-206 GKVDL
+206 GRVDI
-211 TGGANGLDR
+211 TGGANGLDQ
-220 IDPLNFFGWHINTTR
+220 IDPLKFFGQTISTTK
-235 GYYFYTLIAL
+235 GYYFYTLISLGVLMA
-245 ALSMIML
+245 ML
-252 FFVNGSRTGRAWRA
+252 FFADRSRTGRAWRA
-266 LREDPLAAE
+266 LREDSLAAE
-275 VMSIPVNRL
+275 AMSIPVNRL

-289 MFGAATAGFTGTI
+289 VFGAAIAGYCGTI

-326 AILGGLGSIGGVVV
+326 VILGGLGSIGGVLI

-353 SSSNA
+353 SSENA
-358 RYLFYGVLLLA
+358 RFLFYGVLVVG
-369 LFVALRP
+369 LFVAMRP
-376 WYKPVI
+376 WYRPVI

-387 IAFGFAVHGIAS
+387 IAFGFAVHAIAG

-408 HISGAGDFGKALEHW
+408 HLDGGGRLRPVLEHW
-423 VLLPSH
+423 VLLPTH
-429 ASSIAG
+429 TGRIAG
-435 WSYFALVTAALVL
+435 WAYFALIAAALVL
-448 TLVRGWWRVVVLIPT
+448 TLVHGWWRTLLLIPT
-463 LYLASF
+463 LYLAAF

>member
-1 MSTLGGGRP
+1 VSPVPEDRP
-10 GEGGLPAPA
+10 SLPEEGPLER
-19 PEPEPAPAETDDR
+19 PEPGDPPR
-32 PKVGVDE
+32 VGTDE
-39 WVARVDERR
+39 WVAQVEQRR
-48 AAQKGV
+48 ETGKGL
-54 TGIIARAWE
+54 TGVIARAWE
-63 RTPPAGRLVL
+63 RVPPAGRLLL

-79 IFPFITNEGNLY
+79 IFPFITSEGNLF
-91 RYGLL
+91 RYGLI
-96 TLIYALLAL
+96 TIIYALLAV

-153 VVASALLGLLL
+153 VVSTALLGLLL

-211 TGGANGLDR
+211 TGGANGLDQ
-220 IDPLNFFGWHINTTR
+220 IDPLNWFGFKITTTR

-245 ALSMIML
+245 ALVMTML
-252 FFVNGSRTGRAWRA
+252 FFVNSSRTGRAWRA

-275 VMSIPVNRL
+275 AMSTPVNRL

-289 MFGAATAGFTGTI
+289 MFGAAVAGFTGTI
-302 YGAVQSGAFPGDY
+302 FGAVQSGAFPGDY

-326 AILGGLGSIGGVVV
+326 VILGGLGSIGGVVI

-358 RYLFYGVLLLA
+358 RFLFYGVLV
-369 LFVALRP
+369 VAVLVAMKP
-376 WYKPVI
+376 WYRSLI
-382 VLLGT
+382 VLVGT
-387 IAFGFAVHGIAS
+387 VLFGLAVHAIVA
-399 AVWSRGTAG
+399 ATWSRGTEG
-408 HISGAGDFGKALEHW
+408 HIEGAGTLGRALDHW

-429 ASSIAG
+429 PERIAG
-435 WSYFALVTAALVL
+435 WAYFALIVAALVL
-448 TLVRGWWRVVVLIPT
+448 TIVRGWWRVIVLIPT
-463 LYLASF
+463 LYLAAF

-499 PSGIFGTARVE
+499 PAGIFGTARVE
-510 IV
+510 VV

>member
-1 MSTLGGGRP
+1 MSSLGGGQP
-10 GEGGLPAPA
+10 GEGGLPPPA
-19 PEPEPAPAETDDR
+19 PEVEPAEEAQ
-32 PKVGVDE
+32 VGTDE
-39 WVARVDERR
+39 WVARVEERR
-48 AAQKGV
+48 AAQ
-54 TGIIARAWE
+54 TGLSGIVVRGWE
-63 RTPPAGRLVL
+63 RLPAAGRLVV

-91 RYGLL
+91 RYGLI
-96 TLIYALLAL
+96 TIIYALLAM

-143 LQAEIAVPIV
+143 LQAEIAIPIV
-153 VVASALLGLLL
+153 TVSTALLGLLL

-211 TGGANGLDR
+211 TGGANGLDQ
-220 IDPLNFFGWHINTTR
+220 IDPFNLFGFHITTTK
-235 GYYFYTLIAL
+235 GYYFFTLISL
-245 ALSMIML
+245 TLLMIML
-252 FFVNGSRTGRAWRA
+252 YFVNGSRTGRAWRA

-289 MFGAATAGFTGTI
+289 MFGAAVAGFTGTI
-302 YGAVQSGAFPGDY
+302 FGAVQSGAFPGDY

-326 AILGGLGSIGGVVV
+326 VILGGLGSIGGVVI
-340 GALIVNGAPELLR
+340 GALVVNGAPELLR

-358 RYLFYGVLLLA
+358 RFLFYGVLLLA

-387 IAFGFAVHGIAS
+387 IAFGYAVHGIAS

-408 HISGAGDFGKALEHW
+408 HIDGAGRLGRTLEHW
-423 VLLPSH
+423 VLLPSNP
-429 ASSIAG
+429 SSIAG
-435 WSYFALVTAALVL
+435 WAYFALIVAALVL
-448 TLVRGWWRVVVLIPT
+448 TLVRGWWRVVTLIPT
-463 LYLASF
+463 LYLAAF

-482 TRLILLGALLV
+482 TRLILLGTLLV

-499 PSGIFGTARVE
+499 PAGIFGTSRVE

>member
-1 MSTLGGGRP
+1 MSSLGGGP
-10 GEGGLPAPA
+10 PLDEGDLPAA
-19 PEPEPAPAETDDR
+19 IPEPDDPADR
-32 PKVGVDE
+32 SRVGTDE
-39 WVARVDERR
+39 WVARVEERR
-48 AAQKGV
+48 AAQKGLSGV
-54 TGIIARAWE
+54 VVRAWE
-63 RTPPAGRLVL
+63 RLPAPGRLVV

-91 RYGLL
+91 RYGLI
-96 TLIYALLAL
+96 TLVYALLAL

-143 LQAEIAVPIV
+143 LQAEIAIPIV

-206 GKVDL
+206 GRVDL
-211 TGGANGLDR
+211 TGGANGLDQ
-220 IDPLNFFGWHINTTR
+220 IDPLNFFGYHITTTK
-235 GYYFYTLIAL
+235 GYYFYTLISL
-245 ALSMIML
+245 ALLMTML
-252 FFVNGSRTGRAWRA
+252 YFVNKSRTGRSWRA
-266 LREDPLAAE
+266 LRVDPLAAE

-289 MFGAATAGFTGTI
+289 MFGAAVAGFTGTI
-302 YGAVQSGAFPGDY
+302 FGAVQSGAFPGDY
-315 DVGLLI
+315 AVGLLI

-326 AILGGLGSIGGVVV
+326 VILGGLGSIGGVVI
-340 GALIVNGAPELLR
+340 GALIVNGVPELLR

-358 RYLFYGVLLLA
+358 RFLFYAVILLA
-369 LFVALRP
+369 LLVAMRP
-376 WYKPVI
+376 WYRPVV

-387 IAFGFAVHGIAS
+387 IAFGAVVHVVVA
-399 AVWSRGTAG
+399 AAWPRGTAG
-408 HISGAGDFGKALEHW
+408 HVQGGGAFGRALDHW
-423 VLLPSH
+423 
-429 ASSIAG
+429 
-435 WSYFALVTAALVL
+435 
-448 TLVRGWWRVVVLIPT
+448 VLIPT
-463 LYLASF
+463 HASRLAGWAYF
-469 VWENKLVEQVSGA
+469 A
-482 TRLILLGALLV
+482 LIV
-493 VIMNVR
+493 
-499 PSGIFGTARVE
+499 
-510 IV
+510 